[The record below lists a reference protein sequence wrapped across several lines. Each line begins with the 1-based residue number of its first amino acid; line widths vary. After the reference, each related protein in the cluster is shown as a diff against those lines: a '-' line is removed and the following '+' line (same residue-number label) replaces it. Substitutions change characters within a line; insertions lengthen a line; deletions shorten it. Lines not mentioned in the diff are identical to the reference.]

1 MSLSK
6 QALTGLFLAAL
17 LASFLFGSM
26 GQVLAVELNPD
37 KAIFEDDFVPDDCSN
52 LAEESDEL
60 FELWEIARTHNAPVM
75 RTTMA
80 MSMLVLQSMADLCGY
95 KLKEADALEELL
107 RFTVNS
113 EEMLAVQADVVEMMK
128 AEHAVDPEFF
138 CSLDKG
144 MEDIFK

>member
-6 QALTGLFLAAL
+6 QAFTGLFLVAF
-17 LASFLFGSM
+17 LASFLFGGM

-37 KAIFEDDFVPDDCSN
+37 EAIFEDDFVPDDCSY
-52 LAEESDEL
+52 LKEESDEL
-60 FELWEIARTHNAPVM
+60 FDLCEIARTHNAPVM

-95 KLKEADALEELL
+95 KLKDAEALEELL

-128 AEHAVDPEFF
+128 AEYAEDPEKF
-138 CSLDKG
+138 CALDKG
-144 MEDIFK
+144 MEDIFE